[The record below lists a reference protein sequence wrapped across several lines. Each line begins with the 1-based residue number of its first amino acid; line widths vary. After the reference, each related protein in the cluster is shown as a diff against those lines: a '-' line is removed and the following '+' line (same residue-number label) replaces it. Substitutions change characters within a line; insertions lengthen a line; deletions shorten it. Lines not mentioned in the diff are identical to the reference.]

1 MLSRPYKMG
10 GMGAARD
17 FRFAFRLLVRN
28 RAFACAALTVMA
40 LGIGATTAVFTVV
53 RGVLLRPLPYAHAD
67 RLVVVRADS
76 SRGMQQT
83 LLTPQEYFALRAR
96 PDIFQ
101 DLASYNGVDGNL
113 TGVDDMEVLSAASIT
128 ENFFD
133 VLGVRPIAGR
143 TLTIKDDF
151 GPRFVSGVMISYE
164 LWQRRWRG
172 DRGIVGRHVEFNNI
186 DTTVVGITKPGF
198 SLQFG
203 PGSPVQRHVDLW
215 FPNLVT
221 NDVPTIPI
229 VPAIGRLRDGVTI
242 GQAQRALDQLSRELV
257 AAHPADYRTGA
268 VRMTIARLADD
279 AVRDVKP
286 ALLALTGAVAFVL
299 LVSCANLTNLLLT
312 RACTRTRELAVRTAV
327 GASRAQLVRQ
337 LATESVVLAVLGG
350 ALGVLVATWGVRALM
365 LFAPLSMPNRDSV
378 TVSLEV
384 VLFAAGLS
392 LVSALVF
399 GLVPAWQVTRTDLAL
414 SLKSDPASRS
424 KVTRGLLMAGQLALS
439 LVLLV
444 GAGLMARTFVTLT
457 KAPLGYQPDRV
468 LTLRAQLAFRKF
480 SNRDAMLAF
489 YQRAVGAIAE
499 LPGVERV
506 SVMSPPMLR
515 DIVTYRRVALDGD
528 QQEVATT
535 SSTVFPDFFR
545 TMGIAMREGREFAI
559 DDKTTPQRTPIIVDR
574 RLADQLWRDRSA
586 VGRWVLLSPHATSE
600 QWAEVVG
607 VVEHIRGLD
616 VRADG
621 LPQIYVTWPHRPST
635 DMTFVVRAKGDPRM
649 LTAGVKNIVERQGPG
664 RPAHPPEPLQD
675 IVDNQ
680 RADTRFALLVLGAF
694 AVLSLV
700 LTAVGVYGVV
710 AYSTARRTRELAVR
724 RAIGASAPHI
734 VALVIG
740 EGLGWT
746 ALGIVAGA
754 AGARVLGRSLG
765 SLLYGVSAA
774 DPATFVAM
782 AAGLAV
788 VALLAS
794 ALPAL
799 RAARVDPMLALRT
812 E

>member
-1 MLSRPYKMG
+1 MK
-10 GMGAARD
+10 
-17 FRFAFRLLVRN
+17 
-28 RAFACAALTVMA
+28 
-40 LGIGATTAVFTVV
+40 
-53 RGVLLRPLPYAHAD
+53 
-67 RLVVVRADS
+67 
-76 SRGMQQT
+76 QT
-83 LLTPQEYFALRAR
+83 LLTPQEYFSLRAR

-101 DLASYNGVDGNL
+101 DLASYTGVGGNL

-133 VLGVRPIAGR
+133 VLGVRPIVGR

-444 GAGLMARTFVTLT
+444 GAGLMARTFVRLT

-649 LTAGVKNIVERQGPG
+649 LTADVKNIVERLGPG

-746 ALGIVAGA
+746 GLGIVAGA
-754 AGARVLGRSLG
+754 VGARVLGRSLG

-799 RAARVDPMLALRT
+799 RAARVDPMLALRA